1 MHTVRHKGIIFDLD
15 GTLVNSIEDLADS
28 MNYVLAQ
35 NNFGTYNTNTYK
47 QFVGTGIRN
56 LVIKALPNGHKD
68 EQTVN
73 KCFKMM
79 LETYSQNC
87 TNKTK
92 PYEGITQM
100 LNELTNRKIKMAIL
114 SNKADKLA
122 QRVAK
127 EILSKWHF
135 ETVIG
140 FTDEESRKPNPKS
153 TLQIVNELNLP
164 KPEILYLG
172 DSGTDMQTANNAG
185 LYAIG
190 ALWGFRSEEELVLN
204 GAKHLLK
211 HPMELLDIM

>member
-1 MHTVRHKGIIFDLD
+1 VRHKGIIFDLD

-153 TLQIVNELNLP
+153 TLQIVNELNLL

-211 HPMELLDIM
+211 HPMELLDII